1 MTISRIK
8 IQEIINLKVQRYSI
22 KEIVEMTGVSNS
34 SVLKYLH
41 LNGYIRKNKQNK
53 KFKRNPSAGR
63 ACKNC
68 HKIFFIYSKDKRYGR
83 GRPPI
88 YCSPDCKPKIIKQCQ
103 HCFICFE
110 ALNDNI
116 KFCSQ
121 KCSAMSWGEKRKQK
135 AIDNILDGT
144 KTCTRCGNE
153 KSLKQFSRVTKSA
166 SGYDSHCKSCKRS
179 DWEKYISKP
188 DVRDRLNKYWRERL
202 QNQTPE
208 EKRTRQDAYNKRRN
222 ERYQTDPNFKLNEHA
237 RWLVRETLKNGN
249 KNGRGWQKLVGYT
262 VNDLKRH
269 LEKQFTPGMSW
280 ENFGEWHIDHVIPKS
295 VFNFTEPE
303 HEDFKRCWSLKNLQP
318 LWATDNLSKGSK
330 LEKPFQPRL
339 AL

>member
-22 KEIVEMTGVSNS
+22 KEIVEMTGVSCS
-34 SVLKYLH
+34 AIVRHLS
-41 LNGYIRKNKQNK
+41 LNGLTKKHK
-53 KFKRNPSAGR
+53 EHTEHKFKHSTGR
-63 ACKNC
+63 VCKCC
-68 HKIFFIYSKDKRYGR
+68 HKIFFIKKGR
-83 GRPPI
+83 GCPPI

-135 AIDNILDGT
+135 AIDAILDGT
-144 KTCTRCGNE
+144 KTCTKCE
-153 KSLKQFSRVTKSA
+153 KEKPLNQFTRVTKSA
-166 SGYDSHCKSCKRS
+166 DGYNSWCKSCNSERWK
-179 DWEKYISKP
+179 KYTSSKK
-188 DVRDRLNKYWRERL
+188 VRNRLNEYYRERL

-208 EKRTRQDAYNKRRN
+208 EKRLSQDAYNERRN
-222 ERYQTDPNFKLNEHA
+222 KRYQTDPNFKLHELVRTA
-237 RWLVRETLKNGN
+237 VRETLKNGN
-249 KNGRGWQKLVGYT
+249 KNGRHWEGLVGYT
-262 VNDLKRH
+262 VNDLKIH
-269 LEKQFTPGMSW
+269 IEKQFTSGMSW
-280 ENFGEWHIDHVIPKS
+280 ENCGEWHLDHIIPKS
-295 VFNFTEPE
+295 VFNFTKPE